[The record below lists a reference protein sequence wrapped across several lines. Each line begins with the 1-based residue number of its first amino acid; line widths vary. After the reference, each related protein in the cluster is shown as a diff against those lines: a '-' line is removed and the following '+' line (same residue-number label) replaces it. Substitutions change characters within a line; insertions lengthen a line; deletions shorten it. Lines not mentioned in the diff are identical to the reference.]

1 VANTYTALACLLILG
16 DDLSRVNRPAVAAGL
31 AELQLPDGSFQ
42 FSADGTENDMRFIYC
57 AACVCYM
64 LNDFSAVDVEKAV
77 RYIMSSLSYEGGFG
91 QGPYLECHGGSTF
104 CAVASLW
111 LFKRMDAMTDLQI
124 KRLRQW
130 CHRRQESGFQGRPNK
145 PVDTC
150 YSFWIGGTLQIL
162 DSYEYTDKQ
171 FNRGYILSTQDNLTG
186 GFGKWTTT
194 TPDPLHSYMGIAAL
208 SLLGE
213 SDIKPLFVPLNI
225 SQEAVSHLYRLQASW

>member
-1 VANTYTALACLLILG
+1 
-16 DDLSRVNRPAVAAGL
+16 
-31 AELQLPDGSFQ
+31 
-42 FSADGTENDMRFIYC
+42 
-57 AACVCYM
+57 M

-225 SQEAVSHLYRLQASW
+225 SQEAVSHLYRLQASWWIISITPLIDHSSEIGVTRCLNAIRINTVCIEYVFLSTIWTTDYVRLEIFTP